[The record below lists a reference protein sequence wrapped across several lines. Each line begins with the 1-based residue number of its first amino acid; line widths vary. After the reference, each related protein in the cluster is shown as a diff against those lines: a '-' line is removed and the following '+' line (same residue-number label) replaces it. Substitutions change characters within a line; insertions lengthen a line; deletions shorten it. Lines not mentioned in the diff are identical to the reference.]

1 MSILEKRESNAIHTM
16 IQMDLALEMSS
27 VANFAIIELIELT
40 SMLNR
45 RLLAQRLKVNL
56 REFIRCVDMKLL

>member
-1 MSILEKRESNAIHTM
+1 M